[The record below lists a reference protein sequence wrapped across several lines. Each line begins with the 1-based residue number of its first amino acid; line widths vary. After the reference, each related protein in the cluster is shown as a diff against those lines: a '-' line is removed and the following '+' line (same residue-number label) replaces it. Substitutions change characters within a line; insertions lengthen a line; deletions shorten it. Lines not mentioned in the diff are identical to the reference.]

1 MVYIST
7 WPEFQKAV
15 EDLYLNAPGQTRYV
29 VDYSHKTGF
38 LVLKVTDDRTCLK
51 YKTESAP
58 DMKKFERLNSI
69 LMTKMQNRKESVGSE
84 EGNPTSSETPTA
96 PPVHQPKP
104 STKSGSSSKKKKG
117 KKNR

>member
-51 YKTESAP
+51 YKTE
-58 DMKKFERLNSI
+58 
-69 LMTKMQNRKESVGSE
+69 
-84 EGNPTSSETPTA
+84 
-96 PPVHQPKP
+96 
-104 STKSGSSSKKKKG
+104 
-117 KKNR
+117 